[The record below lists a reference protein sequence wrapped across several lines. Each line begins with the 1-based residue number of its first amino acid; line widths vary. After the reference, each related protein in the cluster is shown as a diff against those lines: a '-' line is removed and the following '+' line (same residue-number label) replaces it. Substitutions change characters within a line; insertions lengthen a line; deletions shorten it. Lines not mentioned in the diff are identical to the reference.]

1 MGKFGSDG
9 VERLMERELTISYE
23 NASRSSVY
31 NYILV
36 DFHDGKDA
44 AYRQILPVSRGEK
57 AEINYSRDFKSA
69 RVALHSISGIGI
81 NFFICETGEL
91 ENPAITDDNGK
102 EIEMPEQLIKPFGAA
117 SAALQGA
124 LYHYA
129 EVGFQNIKSIALLV
143 EMSRDREMA
152 KDNQDEP
159 EKKKLIA
166 EFEKF
171 KTMIPRINLLKL
183 FEVLEENN
191 KTNPDFKLDAGEL
204 ARILNFYARTP
215 GELIKLWD
223 GKTYYQIFDLLR
235 LMGKPVELII
245 D

>member
-1 MGKFGSDG
+1 
-9 VERLMERELTISYE
+9 
-23 NASRSSVY
+23 
-31 NYILV
+31 
-36 DFHDGKDA
+36 
-44 AYRQILPVSRGEK
+44 
-57 AEINYSRDFKSA
+57 
-69 RVALHSISGIGI
+69 
-81 NFFICETGEL
+81 
-91 ENPAITDDNGK
+91 
-102 EIEMPEQLIKPFGAA
+102 MPEQLIKPFGAA